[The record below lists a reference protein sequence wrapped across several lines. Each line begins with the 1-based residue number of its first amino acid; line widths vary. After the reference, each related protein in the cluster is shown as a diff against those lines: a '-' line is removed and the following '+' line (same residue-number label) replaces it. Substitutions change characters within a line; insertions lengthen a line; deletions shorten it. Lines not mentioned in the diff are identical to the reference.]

1 MHYLEKELKELIK
14 EDESVFDFLQKST
27 LDGLWYWDLKN
38 PDEEWM
44 NSTFWEILG
53 YDPDEMPHKV
63 SSWMGIIYPEDLE
76 IASQKIA
83 EHMEHQERPY
93 DQITRYRH
101 ADGHTVWIR
110 CRGVIMRDADGT
122 PMRMLGAHTDVTEV
136 NRKGQILERCNTAA
150 MIGYWEVDFENTRI
164 SYSSMTRK
172 ICEVPTDYEPVFG
185 NLFPFLKKGVH
196 QKRVDD
202 AISDA
207 KKLNREQ
214 KVEALIETGEGNEK
228 WVGLYII
235 PEFRGGE
242 CVSIFGTF
250 QDIDQRVR
258 ASMRVEEL
266 LKKTEKQNDRLMN
279 FAHTISHNLR
289 SQVGGVNSMIEV
301 MELEYPDI
309 VENELFTYLKS
320 ASQKLAQT
328 VVHLSEIA
336 VGDEFSE
343 KDYEQLKLRDIA
355 ESCIRAQINFEE
367 LSIVEIKNQVP
378 ENLQVH
384 AILGYLESIFDNL
397 ITNAI
402 KYRDPDKS
410 AYVKIDAGLNEE
422 NNSVWFTVED
432 NGLGIDLVKYGSK
445 LFKLYTTF
453 HGNEDSSGIGLFATK
468 NQIHAMDGSIEVES
482 EPGKGSTFKV
492 FLPIR
497 NSSEELISEYN
508 ILNK

>member
-1 MHYLEKELKELIK
+1 MHYLEKELRELIK

-27 LDGLWYWDLKN
+27 LDGLWYWDLEN
-38 PDEEWM
+38 PEEEWM

-53 YDPDEMPHKV
+53 YDPGEMPHKV
-63 SSWMGIIYPEDLE
+63 SSWMEIMNQDDQE
-76 IASQKIA
+76 IARQKIT
-83 EHMEHQERPY
+83 EHMENPERPY

-110 CRGVIMRDADGT
+110 CRGVIMRAADGT
-122 PMRMLGAHTDVTEV
+122 PLRMLGAHTDVTEV

-150 MIGYWEVDFENTRI
+150 MIGYWEVDFENNRV

-172 ICEVPTDYEPVFG
+172 ICEIPPDYEPDFD
-185 NLFPFLKKGVH
+185 NLFPLLKRGVH

-202 AISDA
+202 AIADA

-228 WVGLYII
+228 WVGLLII
-235 PEFRGGE
+235 PEFRGGV

-258 ASMRVEEL
+258 ASIRVEEL

-301 MELEYPDI
+301 MELEDPDI
-309 VENELFTYLKS
+309 VENELFKYLKL
-320 ASQKLAQT
+320 ASQKIAET

-343 KDYEQLKLRDIA
+343 KDYKLLKLRDVA
-355 ESCIRAQINFEE
+355 ESCICAQIKFEE
-367 LSIVEIKNQVP
+367 LNSVEIKNQIP
-378 ENLQVH
+378 EDLKVH

-402 KYRDPDKS
+402 KYRDPDNP
-410 AYVKIDAGLNEE
+410 AYVKIDAGIDEE
-422 NNSVWFTVED
+422 KNSVWFTVED
-432 NGLGIDLVKYGSK
+432 NGLGIDLDKYGSK

-468 NQIHAMDGSIEVES
+468 NQIHAMDGNIEVDS
-482 EPGKGSTFKV
+482 EPGKGSIFRV

-497 NSSEELISEYN
+497 DRTEDEGREFELIR
-508 ILNK
+508 

>member
-1 MHYLEKELKELIK
+1 MHYLEKELRELIK
-14 EDESVFDFLQKST
+14 ADESVFDFLQNST

-38 PDEEWM
+38 QDEEWM

-53 YDPDEMPHKV
+53 YDPAEMPHKA
-63 SSWMGIIYPEDLE
+63 SSWMGIMNPDDLE
-76 IASQKIA
+76 IARQKIA
-83 EHMEHQERPY
+83 EHMKHPDRPY

-110 CRGVIMRDADGT
+110 CRGVIMREADGT
-122 PMRMLGAHTDVTEV
+122 PVRMLGAHTDVTEV

-150 MIGYWEVDFENTRI
+150 MIGYWEVDFENRRA
-164 SYSSMTRK
+164 SCSSMTRK
-172 ICEVPTDYEPVFG
+172 ICEVSPDYEPDFRK
-185 NLFPFLKKGVH
+185 LFPFIKEGEH
-196 QKRVDD
+196 QKRVEE
-202 AISDA
+202 AITDA
-207 KKLNREQ
+207 KKLKREK
-214 KVEALIETGEGNEK
+214 KVEALIETAEGNEK
-228 WVGLYII
+228 WVSIMII
-235 PEFRGGE
+235 PEFRDGL
-242 CVSIFGTF
+242 CVRIFGTF

-258 ASMRVEEL
+258 ASIQVNEL

-301 MELEYPDI
+301 MELEDPEI
-309 VENELFTYLKS
+309 VENELFKYLKS

-343 KDYEQLKLRDIA
+343 KDYQHLKLRDIA
-355 ESCIRAQINFEE
+355 ESCIRAQVKFEE
-367 LSIVEIKNQVP
+367 LKSIKITNQIP

-410 AYVKIDAGLNEE
+410 AYVKIDAGIDEE

-432 NGLGIDLVKYGSK
+432 NGLGIDMEKYGNK

-453 HGNEDSSGIGLFATK
+453 HDNEDSSGIGLFSAK
-468 NQIHAMDGSIEVES
+468 NQIHAMNGDIEVVS
-482 EPGKGSTFKV
+482 EPGRGSIFRV
-492 FLPIR
+492 FLPFR
-497 NSSEELISEYN
+497 DRTEDESREFELIR
-508 ILNK
+508 